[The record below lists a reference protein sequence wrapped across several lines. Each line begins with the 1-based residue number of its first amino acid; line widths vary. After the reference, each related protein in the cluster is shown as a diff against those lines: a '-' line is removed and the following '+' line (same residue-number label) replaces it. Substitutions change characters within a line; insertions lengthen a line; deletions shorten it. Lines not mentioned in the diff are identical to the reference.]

1 MKLQIGLVA
10 LTIGIFVLATLTYLS
25 LALKDIKAVQGG
37 NVNTGDRI
45 PGTTIGND
53 ATLVR
58 EADAK
63 ISLNLVIDN
72 KYSDPEHHCEFCTKM
87 VYTPGPKKE
96 AGVAYKDDN
105 LDMGASQRIV
115 FFAKGQPNEQVSF
128 VAAGNTTNVLSKNDT
143 DIFPRINFSVVTEN
157 VTLKNDW
164 QRFEIGLNG
173 TELSDATYPFG
184 IQLAADS
191 TQQQIFYIKG
201 ITLDSQPAKDPLP
214 TVLPLDLK
222 MYDTSQMN

>member
-1 MKLQIGLVA
+1 MADILENGICMK
-10 LTIGIFVLATLTYLS
+10 YLI
-25 LALKDIKAVQGG
+25 AG
-37 NVNTGDRI
+37 
-45 PGTTIGND
+45 
-53 ATLVR
+53 
-58 EADAK
+58 
-63 ISLNLVIDN
+63 
-72 KYSDPEHHCEFCTKM
+72 
-87 VYTPGPKKE
+87 KKE
-96 AGVAYKDDN
+96 LVS
-105 LDMGASQRIV
+105 SQKANQMNRLV
-115 FFAKGQPNEQVSF
+115 FV
-128 VAAGNTTNVLSKNDT
+128 VAGNTTNVSSKNDT

-214 TVLPLDLK
+214 TVLAP
-222 MYDTSQMN
+222 